1 MKKWYAFRKYKKR
14 LLKGD
19 WMKVNGFLS
28 LSQKIRQVYGK
39 LCRPVL
45 LKYGLSQ
52 VSFDV
57 LMFVSNAGRVCT
69 AQEIS
74 EGCDMKKIWFR
85 FMWNSWCRVG
95 ICCVSRWTE
104 TEEKSDFG
112 VPKGHSRLFG
122 KAFAFIQSCLR
133 ELRKGCPNRKSNSAI
148 KVF

>member
-1 MKKWYAFRKYKKR
+1 
-14 LLKGD
+14 
-19 WMKVNGFLS
+19 MKVNGFLS

-74 EGCDMKKIWFR
+74 EGCDMKK
-85 FMWNSWCRVG
+85 NL
-95 ICCVSRWTE
+95 VSVHVE
-104 TEEKSDFG
+104 QLVQG
-112 VPKGHSRLFG
+112 GYL
-122 KAFAFIQSCLR
+122 LR
-133 ELRKGCPNRKSNSAI
+133 ESVDGDRRKIGLRCTERAQPIVREGIRIYTELFEGITKGLSKQEIEQCYQSLLTIEVNADRML
-148 KVF
+148 